1 MQHLVALWKF
11 NGWRWPQEI
20 SGHRYF
26 WCLAVNLMSEIQ
38 VEIWKNLKTSQGKTL
53 FGWWFQIF
61 FFSPLPGEDS
71 HFDYII
77 FFRWVGSTTNKLF
90 FMPFSDMCY
99 PSNGSNVKILVG
111 SPLVSNEGL
120 CSTSETG
127 PDFSTVG
134 NVEKNGAM
142 AITWKLMQ
150 MMRWCH
156 HYQNHGQ
163 IPIPSEVCFFFARL

>member
-1 MQHLVALWKF
+1 MVSNIFLIFTPTWGRF
-11 NGWRWPQEI
+11 P
-20 SGHRYF
+20 F
-26 WCLAVNLMSEIQ
+26 WLM
-38 VEIWKNLKTSQGKTL
+38 
-53 FGWWFQIF
+53 
-61 FFSPLPGEDS
+61 
-71 HFDYII
+71 
-77 FFRWVGSTTNKLF
+77 FFRWVGWNHQQVILHAIF
-90 FMPFSDMCY
+90 RYLLPFQRFQCQNFSLK
-99 PSNGSNVKILVG
+99 PAVG
-111 SPLVSNEGL
+111 ENPEGL

-163 IPIPSEVCFFFARL
+163 VLPSEVSFFFLHLYKFSQLDVFFFFFFRVLGVWVCDGWVSWIFWRRSIVIHLC